1 MSGGW
6 TVAPSTRTVSH
17 VGTGATDR
25 CDPQAAGEA
34 RAGGAPT
41 AERGRGVATQSI
53 PVKGRWRTGWEAIDE
68 RLGLSGLA
76 YPVPVHANDIG
87 YILGGITFFGFLILA
102 ATGVWLVQFYHG
114 TPAAARESVVY
125 IMNVAPAG
133 DLVRGIHFWTSNIV
147 MATVLLHLGRIFV
160 TGAYK
165 RPREANWL
173 IGLALLAITL
183 GLIFT
188 GTVMKWDQEG
198 YEALGH
204 NVAAGQLLGAVG
216 FWFSNDFEAS
226 LPLLGR
232 LYMAH
237 VVILPA
243 LGTFLLIA
251 HFLLV
256 KRHGISGLPAVVDAA
271 VNWGPEPVKGGS
283 TFAAHLVRMAGYGL
297 LILAA
302 ATVLAI
308 ILPPVLGPRPIP
320 GTETTKPPWM
330 FLPFYPFENWFGLAA
345 LLWVPAILFGALFLV
360 PFVDRSPYRSAGRR
374 RVVVAIGALVVLGL
388 VALVAYAWLTPP
400 QSHLAA
406 AM

>member
-1 MSGGW
+1 MAVNAIAGQEIGQ
-6 TVAPSTRTVSH
+6 P
-17 VGTGATDR
+17 
-25 CDPQAAGEA
+25 PAA
-34 RAGGAPT
+34 
-41 AERGRGVATQSI
+41 
-53 PVKGRWRTGWEAIDE
+53 RWRRAWDAIDE

-76 YPVPVHANDIG
+76 YPVPAHANRIG

-102 ATGVWLVQFYHG
+102 ATGIWLAQFYHP
-114 TPAAARESVVY
+114 TPEAARESVVY

-133 DLVRGIHFWTSNIV
+133 DIVRGIHFWTANIV

-160 TGAYK
+160 TGSYK

-173 IGLALLAITL
+173 IGVGLLATTL
-183 GLIFT
+183 GLMFT

-204 NVAAGQLLGAVG
+204 NVEAANLLGAIG
-216 FWFSNDFEAS
+216 FWFSSDFETS

-243 LGTFLLIA
+243 FGTLLLIA

-256 KRHGISGLPAVVDAA
+256 KHHGISSLPEVHDAA
-271 VNWGPEPVKGGS
+271 VDGGPAPVKTGS
-283 TFAAHLVRMAGYGL
+283 TFAAHLIRMAGFGL

-302 ATVLAI
+302 ATILAI
-308 ILPPVLGPRPIP
+308 VFPAGLGSRPIP

-330 FLPFYPFENWFGLAA
+330 FLPFYPFEDWFGLSA
-345 LLWVPAILFGALFLV
+345 LLWVPAILFGALILL
-360 PFVDRSPYRSAGRR
+360 PFIDRSPYRSPRRR
-374 RVVVAIGALVVLGL
+374 RVVLAVGAIVAVAL
-388 VALVAYAWLTPP
+388 VALVVFAVLTPTA
-400 QSHLAA
+400 SHLGN
-406 AM
+406 M

>member
-1 MSGGW
+1 MAS
-6 TVAPSTRTVSH
+6 VS
-17 VGTGATDR
+17 VGA
-25 CDPQAAGEA
+25 
-34 RAGGAPT
+34 
-41 AERGRGVATQSI
+41 QSRRSRI
-53 PVKGRWRTGWEAIDE
+53 WSAIDE

-76 YPVPVHANDIG
+76 YPVPAHANGIG

-102 ATGVWLVQFYHG
+102 ATGIWLAQFYHP
-114 TPAAARESVVY
+114 TPEAARESVVY

-133 DLVRGIHFWTSNIV
+133 DIVRGIHYWTSNIV

-160 TGAYK
+160 TGSYK
-165 RPREANWL
+165 RPREVNWL
-173 IGLALLAITL
+173 IGLGLLAITM

-204 NVAAGQLLGAVG
+204 NVEAGKLLGALG

-226 LPLLGR
+226 LPILGR

-243 LGTFLLIA
+243 LGAVLLMG

-256 KRHGISGLPAVVDAA
+256 KYHGISALPREADAFVDG
-271 VNWGPEPVKGGS
+271 GPEPMTSGS
-283 TFAAHLVRMAGYGL
+283 TFVAHLTRMAGFGL

-302 ATVLAI
+302 TTVLAI
-308 ILPPVLGPRPIP
+308 VVPAGLGPRPIP

-330 FLPFYPFENWFGLAA
+330 FLPFYPFEDWFGLAA
-345 LLWVPAILFGALFLV
+345 LIWVPAILFGALALV
-360 PFVDRSPYRSAGRR
+360 PFVDRSRYRSPGRR
-374 RVVVAIGALVVLGL
+374 RLFIAIGAFVAVAL
-388 VALVAYAWLTPP
+388 VALVIYAMVTAP
-400 QSHLAA
+400 QSHIGK
-406 AM
+406 M